1 MTDSE
6 LNIIYELS
14 IYSTDFNNKLIS
26 LLSNNSINKISITNK
41 KYNTSIESIIQKI
54 QTINPRLEIVPYYS
68 LKYHQK
74 SSLQDTALTFIQQL
88 KLYQDLGIKEV
99 LLISGVP
106 KPKYDT
112 RQVLEILCK
121 TYQSEQ
127 LPQLAVA
134 YNPFLTG
141 LDLEIEN
148 NTIETK
154 VTSGII
160 SSVYLQIGID
170 LTKIRESVQ
179 YLRQLQPNLDIY
191 LSLMNPTPTRLAQFN
206 YRPWKGVYLPKEY
219 LQSVNNAIQINES
232 IYNLAQEL
240 NVSIIQGD

>member
-68 LKYHQK
+68 LKYHQQ
-74 SSLQDTALTFIQQL
+74 SSLQDTSLTFIKQL
-88 KLYQDLGIKEV
+88 KLYQDLGVKEV

>member
-14 IYSTDFNNKLIS
+14 IYSTDFNKKLIS

-68 LKYHQK
+68 LKYHQQ

-88 KLYQDLGIKEV
+88 KLYQDLGVKEV

-112 RQVLEILCK
+112 RQVLEILSK

-127 LPQLAVA
+127 LPKLAVA

-154 VTSGII
+154 IQSVII

-170 LTKIRESVQ
+170 LTKIIESVQ

-206 YRPWKGVYLPKEY
+206 YRPWKGVYLSKEY

>member
-6 LNIIYELS
+6 LNIMYELS
-14 IYSTDFNNKLIS
+14 IYSTDFNKKLIS

-54 QTINPRLEIVPYYS
+54 QTINPRLEIIPYYS
-68 LKYHQK
+68 LKYHQQ

-88 KLYQDLGIKEV
+88 KLYQDLGVKEV

-112 RQVLEILCK
+112 RQVLEILSK
-121 TYQSEQ
+121 NYQSEK

-154 VTSGII
+154 IQSGII
-160 SSVYLQIGID
+160 SSFYLQIGID
-170 LTKIRESVQ
+170 LTKIKESIQ
-179 YLRQLQPNLDIY
+179 YLRQLQPNLNIY
-191 LSLMNPTPTRLAQFN
+191 LSLINPTPTRLAQFQ
-206 YRPWKGVYLPKEY
+206 YRPWKGVYLPQEY
-219 LQSVNNAIQINES
+219 LQSVSNAIKINES

-240 NVSIIQGD
+240 NVNIIQGD

>member
-6 LNIIYELS
+6 LNIMYELS
-14 IYSTDFNNKLIS
+14 IYSTDFNKKLIS

-68 LKYHQK
+68 LKYHQQ

-88 KLYQDLGIKEV
+88 KLYQDLGVKEV

-112 RQVLEILCK
+112 RQVLEILSK
-121 TYQSEQ
+121 NYQSEK

-134 YNPFLTG
+134 YNPFLTE

-148 NTIETK
+148 NTIENK

-160 SSVYLQIGID
+160 SSFYLQIGID
-170 LTKIRESVQ
+170 LTKIKESIQ
-179 YLRQLQPNLDIY
+179 YLRQLQPNLNIY
-191 LSLMNPTPTRLAQFN
+191 LSLINPTPTRLAQFQ
-206 YRPWKGVYLPKEY
+206 YRPWKGVYLPQEY
-219 LQSVNNAIQINES
+219 LQSVSNAIKINES

>member
-1 MTDSE
+1 MTYSE
-6 LNIIYELS
+6 LDIIYELS
-14 IYSTDFNNKLIS
+14 IYSTDFSSKLITF
-26 LLSNNSINKISITNK
+26 LSSNQINKISITNK
-41 KYNTSIESIIQKI
+41 KYNTPIESIIQKI
-54 QTINPRLEIVPYYS
+54 KAINTTLEIIPYYS
-68 LKYHQK
+68 LKYHQQL
-74 SSLQDTALTFIQQL
+74 SLQNTGLTFIQQL

-112 RQVLEILCK
+112 IQVLETLIK
-121 TYQSEQ
+121 THRSEQ
-127 LPQLAVA
+127 LPKIAVA

-141 LDLEIEN
+141 LDLETEN
-148 NTIETK
+148 SFIKTK
-154 VTSGII
+154 IQSGII
-160 SSVYLQIGID
+160 SSVCLQIGID
-170 LTKIRESVQ
+170 LTIIRESVQ

-219 LQSVNNAIQINES
+219 LQSVNNAIEINKS
-232 IYNLAQEL
+232 IYNFAKEM

>member
-1 MTDSE
+1 
-6 LNIIYELS
+6 
-14 IYSTDFNNKLIS
+14 
-26 LLSNNSINKISITNK
+26 
-41 KYNTSIESIIQKI
+41 
-54 QTINPRLEIVPYYS
+54 
-68 LKYHQK
+68 
-74 SSLQDTALTFIQQL
+74 
-88 KLYQDLGIKEV
+88 
-99 LLISGVP
+99 
-106 KPKYDT
+106 
-112 RQVLEILCK
+112 
-121 TYQSEQ
+121 
-127 LPQLAVA
+127 VA

-154 VTSGII
+154 IQSGII